1 MAEKTENMA
10 DQGQGSVES
19 LVRGFVAALDDKHKM
34 LVVLKAQL
42 YGNRWEPMLQDL
54 QNRLE
59 GKPYIFKLA
68 NRIKDD
74 IQRIERMRDFENQYK
89 INLADFVH
97 LQAD

>member
-1 MAEKTENMA
+1 
-10 DQGQGSVES
+10 
-19 LVRGFVAALDDKHKM
+19 M
-34 LVVLKAQL
+34 LVILKAQL

-68 NRIKDD
+68 NRINDD
-74 IQRIERMRDFENQYK
+74 IGRIERMRNFEKQYE

-97 LQAD
+97 LQAG

>member
-1 MAEKTENMA
+1 MAEETENAA
-10 DQGQGSVES
+10 DEGQNSAETQ
-19 LVRGFVAALDDKHKM
+19 VRRFIAGLDDKHKM
-34 LVVLKAQL
+34 LVILKAQL

-68 NRIKDD
+68 NRINDD
-74 IQRIERMRDFENQYK
+74 IGRIERMRNFEKQYE

-97 LQAD
+97 LQAG